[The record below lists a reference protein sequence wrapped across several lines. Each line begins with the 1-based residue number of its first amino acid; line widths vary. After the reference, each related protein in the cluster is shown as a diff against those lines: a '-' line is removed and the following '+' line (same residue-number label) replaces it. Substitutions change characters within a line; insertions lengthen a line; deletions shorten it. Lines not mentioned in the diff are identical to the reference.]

1 MRLSY
6 AKSLYLFKL
15 RQSHCRLPRPPHSR
29 RWTRTI
35 ILTTEVHRNGS
46 LDSAVGILRARSACF
61 TSFSIGRT
69 RHLKNLD
76 SAFLLSWRRCR
87 ETQQKNLLRF
97 PKVTIREVL
106 PALAKLLRGSD
117 SPDARFLALKLTCD
131 SMLPLLALQP
141 VKIDYENARSN
152 AEEMREE
159 AARGDANSVCQIDA
173 DDKRYLTESLRMD
186 FLPSCPALLMD
197 EDPIPLY
204 ALKLLAG
211 SMNNCGAEEE
221 ENANAR
227 GDEALEKA
235 LAHFASKFFAFLSL
249 DHANNNAHNARL
261 CLFLCR
267 SKNSILS
274 TRKLFTELSACE
286 RVADVLVYSR
296 ENRVEPF
303 VEPAS
308 KMCEVLAKRAMQALE
323 DTNTDSAEGEDLIDA
338 SLRGMLRLRKY
349 LKRFSSVPRRRLTM
363 KPRLLTPK
371 LPPKRSAYRVWYI
384 QT

>member
-1 MRLSY
+1 MRDRVCDE
-6 AKSLYLFKL
+6 AFL
-15 RQSHCRLPRPPHSR
+15 RKVSVFIQAAAIDCRLPRPPHSR

-87 ETQQKNLLRF
+87 ETAKNLLRF

-152 AEEMREE
+152 AEEMREKL
-159 AARGDANSVCQIDA
+159 RGDANSVCQIDA

-197 EDPIPLY
+197 EDPITLRTETFSWFHEQLRRGGGRERQR
-204 ALKLLAG
+204 ARRRSFGK
-211 SMNNCGAEEE
+211 GAR
-221 ENANAR
+221 A
-227 GDEALEKA
+227 
-235 LAHFASKFFAFLSL
+235 
-249 DHANNNAHNARL
+249 L
-261 CLFLCR
+261 CL
-267 SKNSILS
+267 
-274 TRKLFTELSACE
+274 E
-286 RVADVLVYSR
+286 VLRFSQSRSR
-296 ENRVEPF
+296 E
-303 VEPAS
+303 
-308 KMCEVLAKRAMQALE
+308 
-323 DTNTDSAEGEDLIDA
+323 
-338 SLRGMLRLRKY
+338 
-349 LKRFSSVPRRRLTM
+349 
-363 KPRLLTPK
+363 
-371 LPPKRSAYRVWYI
+371 
-384 QT
+384 